1 MVFRNPV
8 DVDAASTRTLACVTS
23 LDTDGY
29 LLLPDLLDAAAL
41 AGVRAAMHDVL
52 DRDGPRGPGGTLH
65 VDDLSGP
72 AVEAV
77 WTAPELVAAV
87 EHVLGPDPGRGALH
101 VRAPNPGFGAQ
112 ALHADFAGPPP
123 LDPQVAVAIVALVDV
138 TEDGGAT
145 RVVPGTHR
153 WNRTAPGD
161 TVDRTWPG
169 ERRNALRAGSAVVLN
184 GHLWHSGTRNRST
197 VRRDALQVTWRR
209 R

>member
-1 MVFRNPV
+1 M
-8 DVDAASTRTLACVTS
+8 TTLDS
-23 LDTDGY
+23 DGY
-29 LLLPDLLDAAAL
+29 LVLPDLLDAAAL
-41 AGVRAAMHDVL
+41 DGVRAAMADALH
-52 DRDGPRGPGGTLH
+52 RDGPRGPGGTLH
-65 VDDLSGP
+65 VDDLRGP
-72 AVEAV
+72 AVQAV
-77 WTAPELVAAV
+77 WAAAQLVAAV
-87 EHVLGPDPGRGALH
+87 EQVLGPEPERGALH
-101 VRAPNPGFGAQ
+101 VRAPHPGFGAQ

-123 LDPQVAVAIVALVDV
+123 AQPQVAVAIVALVDV

-145 RVVPGTHR
+145 RVVPGTHV

-169 ERRNALRAGSAVVLN
+169 ERRIALTAGSAVFLN